1 MIYSYLLFI
10 NNKVQAVRSEKFSAS
25 FIGKENKTCSRLRR
39 AQPLVRFTRTSL
51 DPRQADHRGVLSQLT
66 VLLVVSTLQSFSEE
80 LGKQC

>member
-1 MIYSYLLFI
+1 M
-10 NNKVQAVRSEKFSAS
+10 SAAAGS
-25 FIGKENKTCSRLRR
+25 IHTH
-39 AQPLVRFTRTSL
+39 TSL